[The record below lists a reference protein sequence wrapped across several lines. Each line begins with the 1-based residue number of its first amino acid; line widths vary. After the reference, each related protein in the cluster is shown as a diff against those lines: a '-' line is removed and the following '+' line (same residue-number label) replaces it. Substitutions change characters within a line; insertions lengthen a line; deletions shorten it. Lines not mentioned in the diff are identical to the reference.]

1 MSRVRGCSDV
11 HDRLSLI
18 CFLPLFF
25 LCYYLLPAR
34 FRNAFLLVGSNGFC
48 LLAILPGLLAVDV
61 AGEFLTNY
69 SASERESFYFK
80 TDFHW
85 NPRGAFAASADLAAA
100 MQENGLLDGVVLPA
114 AEDFAWQ
121 DLDCPYRGDLNRRFS
136 YLFSMQEEIPYYSI
150 RETSELQYYDAKD
163 VEVPRESIWARGLQS
178 GEEMQYNLLSTENL
192 GFYRICNPNARSARR
207 VLILKDSMEDPMTDY
222 WAELFSEI
230 IVIDPRSYLREE
242 SLPELVAEYDIDMA
256 LFLYHQNNLSEELID
271 FLNRGE

>member
-1 MSRVRGCSDV
+1 MVFNSAIF
-11 HDRLSLI
+11 LI

-34 FRNAFLLVGSNGFC
+34 FRNAFLLVGSLGFYAWGDPGNILL
-48 LLAILPGLLAVDV
+48 LLAA
-61 AGEFLTNY
+61 
-69 SASERESFYFK
+69 SAATYGFGRAWLRQPQRS
-80 TDFHW
+80 
-85 NPRGAFAASADLAAA
+85 AASADLAAA

-150 RETSELQYYDAKD
+150 RETSELQYYDAED

-192 GFYRICNPNARSARR
+192 GFYRICNPNARSARH

-230 IVIDPRSYLREE
+230 IVIDPAQ
-242 SLPELVAEYDIDMA
+242 LPA
-256 LFLYHQNNLSEELID
+256 
-271 FLNRGE
+271 

>member
-1 MSRVRGCSDV
+1 MVFNSAIF
-11 HDRLSLI
+11 LI

-34 FRNAFLLVGSNGFC
+34 FRNAFLLVGSLGFYAWGDPGNILL
-48 LLAILPGLLAVDV
+48 LLAA
-61 AGEFLTNY
+61 
-69 SASERESFYFK
+69 SAATWLRQ
-80 TDFHW
+80 
-85 NPRGAFAASADLAAA
+85 PRRSAASADLAAA

>member
-1 MSRVRGCSDV
+1 
-11 HDRLSLI
+11 
-18 CFLPLFF
+18 
-25 LCYYLLPAR
+25 
-34 FRNAFLLVGSNGFC
+34 
-48 LLAILPGLLAVDV
+48 
-61 AGEFLTNY
+61 
-69 SASERESFYFK
+69 
-80 TDFHW
+80 
-85 NPRGAFAASADLAAA
+85 
-100 MQENGLLDGVVLPA
+100 MQENGLLDGVALPA

-242 SLPELVAEYDIDMA
+242 SLPELVAEYDIDTV
-256 LFLYHQNNLSEELID
+256 LLLYHQNNLSEELID

>member
-1 MSRVRGCSDV
+1 MQDCPDVSFVYGVLPHKTDALPERTAPYLDSRIGTENRQTLEAAMEE
-11 HDRLSLI
+11 R
-18 CFLPLFF
+18 
-25 LCYYLLPAR
+25 
-34 FRNAFLLVGSNGFC
+34 
-48 LLAILPGLLAVDV
+48 LPGLLAVDV

-136 YLFSMQEEIPYYSI
+136 YLFSMQEEVPYYSI

>member
-1 MSRVRGCSDV
+1 
-11 HDRLSLI
+11 
-18 CFLPLFF
+18 
-25 LCYYLLPAR
+25 
-34 FRNAFLLVGSNGFC
+34 
-48 LLAILPGLLAVDV
+48 
-61 AGEFLTNY
+61 
-69 SASERESFYFK
+69 
-80 TDFHW
+80 
-85 NPRGAFAASADLAAA
+85 

-207 VLILKDSMEDPMTDY
+207 VLILFGY
-222 WAELFSEI
+222 WSCVSITNSRDFHGVPDVFPTPSLTGKRVSTFPFISIFFSF
-230 IVIDPRSYLREE
+230 
-242 SLPELVAEYDIDMA
+242 MC
-256 LFLYHQNNLSEELID
+256 F
-271 FLNRGE
+271 

>member
-1 MSRVRGCSDV
+1 MVFNSAIF
-11 HDRLSLI
+11 LI

-34 FRNAFLLVGSNGFC
+34 FRNAFLLVGSLGFYAWGDPGNI
-48 LLAILPGLLAVDV
+48 LLLL
-61 AGEFLTNY
+61 
-69 SASERESFYFK
+69 
-80 TDFHW
+80 
-85 NPRGAFAASADLAAA
+85 AASADLAAA
-100 MQENGLLDGVVLPA
+100 MQENGLLDGVVLP
-114 AEDFAWQ
+114 AWQ

>member
-34 FRNAFLLVGSNGFC
+34 VRNAFLLVGSHGFC

-61 AGEFLTNY
+61 TLRFGA
-69 SASERESFYFK
+69 RELLFQ
-80 TDFHW
+80 D
-85 NPRGAFAASADLAAA
+85 
-100 MQENGLLDGVVLPA
+100 GLPL
-114 AEDFAWQ
+114 E
-121 DLDCPYRGDLNRRFS
+121 
-136 YLFSMQEEIPYYSI
+136 
-150 RETSELQYYDAKD
+150 
-163 VEVPRESIWARGLQS
+163 
-178 GEEMQYNLLSTENL
+178 
-192 GFYRICNPNARSARR
+192 SARR

-222 WAELFSEI
+222 WAELFSET

>member
-1 MSRVRGCSDV
+1 MVFNSAIF
-11 HDRLSLI
+11 LI

-34 FRNAFLLVGSNGFC
+34 FRNAFLLVGSLGFYAWGDPGNI
-48 LLAILPGLLAVDV
+48 LLLL
-61 AGEFLTNY
+61 
-69 SASERESFYFK
+69 
-80 TDFHW
+80 
-85 NPRGAFAASADLAAA
+85 AASADLAAA

-163 VEVPRESIWARGLQS
+163 VEVPRGSIWARGLQS

-192 GFYRICNPNARSARR
+192 GFYRICNPNARSARH

>member
-1 MSRVRGCSDV
+1 MVFNSAIF
-11 HDRLSLI
+11 LI

-34 FRNAFLLVGSNGFC
+34 FRNAFLLVGSLGFYAWGDPGNILL
-48 LLAILPGLLAVDV
+48 LLAA
-61 AGEFLTNY
+61 
-69 SASERESFYFK
+69 SAAPWLRQ
-80 TDFHW
+80 
-85 NPRGAFAASADLAAA
+85 PRRSAASADLAAA

>member
-1 MSRVRGCSDV
+1 
-11 HDRLSLI
+11 
-18 CFLPLFF
+18 
-25 LCYYLLPAR
+25 
-34 FRNAFLLVGSNGFC
+34 
-48 LLAILPGLLAVDV
+48 
-61 AGEFLTNY
+61 
-69 SASERESFYFK
+69 
-80 TDFHW
+80 
-85 NPRGAFAASADLAAA
+85 
-100 MQENGLLDGVVLPA
+100 MQENGLLDGVTLPA
-114 AEDFAWQ
+114 TEDFAWQ

-136 YLFSMQEEIPYYSI
+136 YLFSMQEEIPHYSI

>member
-1 MSRVRGCSDV
+1 
-11 HDRLSLI
+11 
-18 CFLPLFF
+18 
-25 LCYYLLPAR
+25 
-34 FRNAFLLVGSNGFC
+34 
-48 LLAILPGLLAVDV
+48 
-61 AGEFLTNY
+61 
-69 SASERESFYFK
+69 
-80 TDFHW
+80 
-85 NPRGAFAASADLAAA
+85 

-207 VLILKDSMEDPMTDY
+207 VLTLYQRLS
-222 WAELFSEI
+222 ARRAGGGGRRGGRELS
-230 IVIDPRSYLREE
+230 VH
-242 SLPELVAEYDIDMA
+242 LPV
-256 LFLYHQNNLSEELID
+256 S
-271 FLNRGE
+271 

>member
-1 MSRVRGCSDV
+1 MVFNSAIF
-11 HDRLSLI
+11 LI

-25 LCYYLLPAR
+25 LCCYLLPAR
-34 FRNAFLLVGSNGFC
+34 FRNAFLLVGSLGFYAWGDPGNI
-48 LLAILPGLLAVDV
+48 LLLL
-61 AGEFLTNY
+61 
-69 SASERESFYFK
+69 
-80 TDFHW
+80 
-85 NPRGAFAASADLAAA
+85 AASADLAAA

-150 RETSELQYYDAKD
+150 RETSELQYYDAED

>member
-1 MSRVRGCSDV
+1 
-11 HDRLSLI
+11 
-18 CFLPLFF
+18 
-25 LCYYLLPAR
+25 
-34 FRNAFLLVGSNGFC
+34 
-48 LLAILPGLLAVDV
+48 
-61 AGEFLTNY
+61 
-69 SASERESFYFK
+69 
-80 TDFHW
+80 
-85 NPRGAFAASADLAAA
+85 
-100 MQENGLLDGVVLPA
+100 MQESGLLDGVVLPA

-150 RETSELQYYDAKD
+150 RETSELQYYDAED

-192 GFYRICNPNARSARR
+192 GFYRICNPNARSARH

-242 SLPELVAEYDIDMA
+242 SLPELVAEHDIDMA

>member
-1 MSRVRGCSDV
+1 MVFNSAIF
-11 HDRLSLI
+11 LI

-34 FRNAFLLVGSNGFC
+34 FRNAFLLVGSLGFYAWGDPGNI
-48 LLAILPGLLAVDV
+48 LLLL
-61 AGEFLTNY
+61 
-69 SASERESFYFK
+69 
-80 TDFHW
+80 
-85 NPRGAFAASADLAAA
+85 AASADLAAV
-100 MQENGLLDGVVLPA
+100 MQENGLLDGVTLPA
-114 AEDFAWQ
+114 TEDFAWQ

-256 LFLYHQNNLSEELID
+256 LLLYHQNNLSEELID

>member
-34 FRNAFLLVGSNGFC
+34 FRNAFLLAGSHGFC

-61 AGEFLTNY
+61 AGIPDRLLRFG
-69 SASERESFYFK
+69 ARELLFQ
-80 TDFHW
+80 D
-85 NPRGAFAASADLAAA
+85 
-100 MQENGLLDGVVLPA
+100 GLPL
-114 AEDFAWQ
+114 E
-121 DLDCPYRGDLNRRFS
+121 
-136 YLFSMQEEIPYYSI
+136 
-150 RETSELQYYDAKD
+150 
-163 VEVPRESIWARGLQS
+163 
-178 GEEMQYNLLSTENL
+178 
-192 GFYRICNPNARSARR
+192 SARR

>member
-1 MSRVRGCSDV
+1 MVFNSAIF
-11 HDRLSLI
+11 LI

-34 FRNAFLLVGSNGFC
+34 FRNAFLLVGSLGFYAWGDPGNILL
-48 LLAILPGLLAVDV
+48 LLA
-61 AGEFLTNY
+61 
-69 SASERESFYFK
+69 ASGAPWLRQ
-80 TDFHW
+80 
-85 NPRGAFAASADLAAA
+85 PRRSAASADLAAA

-136 YLFSMQEEIPYYSI
+136 YLFSMQEEVPYYSI

>member
-34 FRNAFLLVGSNGFC
+34 FRNAFLLAGSHGFC

-85 NPRGAFAASADLAAA
+85 NPRGAFAASTDLAAA
-100 MQENGLLDGVVLPA
+100 MQEKTGLRPQKPEIKETKAASGGEAQPEGVLPQRRTLPGRTLTVPIA
-114 AEDFAWQ
+114 A
-121 DLDCPYRGDLNRRFS
+121 
-136 YLFSMQEEIPYYSI
+136 
-150 RETSELQYYDAKD
+150 T
-163 VEVPRESIWARGLQS
+163 
-178 GEEMQYNLLSTENL
+178 
-192 GFYRICNPNARSARR
+192 
-207 VLILKDSMEDPMTDY
+207 
-222 WAELFSEI
+222 
-230 IVIDPRSYLREE
+230 
-242 SLPELVAEYDIDMA
+242 
-256 LFLYHQNNLSEELID
+256 
-271 FLNRGE
+271 